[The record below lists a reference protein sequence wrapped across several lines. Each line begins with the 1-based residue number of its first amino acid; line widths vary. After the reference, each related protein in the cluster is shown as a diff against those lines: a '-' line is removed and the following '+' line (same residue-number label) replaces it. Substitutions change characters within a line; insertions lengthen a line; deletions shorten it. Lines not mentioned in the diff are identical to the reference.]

1 MPLPAKKET
10 RTKGENW
17 MGYCDFFIMAVWW
30 MCLYALQYEANLVYS
45 CNSVVIEIYLI
56 FIDSPSLSLDLTGL
70 LA

>member
-1 MPLPAKKET
+1 MEPMQLLHLISCYYYPPMPLPAKKET

-45 CNSVVIEIYLI
+45 CNSVVIEIL
-56 FIDSPSLSLDLTGL
+56 
-70 LA
+70 